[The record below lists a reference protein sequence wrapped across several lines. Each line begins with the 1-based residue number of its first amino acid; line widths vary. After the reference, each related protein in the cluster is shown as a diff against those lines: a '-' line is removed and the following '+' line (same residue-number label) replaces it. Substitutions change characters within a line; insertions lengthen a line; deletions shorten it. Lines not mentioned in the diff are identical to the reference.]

1 MHTRL
6 RLRPLRLRRPI
17 PYVFFL
23 NVSFLN
29 IDSSSHSRRGRSS
42 ISSSRSSSSSGPPSA
57 WPAAPLRRQFPARLP
72 QQPQRTQQLPQRPL
86 PPQPPQPP
94 QRPAKLASLAAD
106 RLVCVVGSR
115 LAPLLA
121 FSSGTTALTR
131 QPGRSRR

>member
-42 ISSSRSSSSSGPPSA
+42 SSSH
-57 WPAAPLRRQFPARLP
+57 
-72 QQPQRTQQLPQRPL
+72 
-86 PPQPPQPP
+86 
-94 QRPAKLASLAAD
+94 
-106 RLVCVVGSR
+106 
-115 LAPLLA
+115 
-121 FSSGTTALTR
+121 
-131 QPGRSRR
+131 RSRRPVPFS